1 MTPEVEEAEQIV
13 DGRAVVGDKRV
24 VRIGYGIG
32 KVVAAAVSDS
42 AETPIAFDKFENGDM
57 VAIVVGN
64 MATTAVGGY
73 HDQWDARAITE
84 EIEVLDIAGVIVT
97 AAFIDSDEDRSA
109 LPEFLVALNG
119 VDDFLDEA
127 LEQVKFG
134 RGRMAVNPTA
144 WLNER
149 NGGQGAIL
157 DVGVKIKRVH
167 DVGGANGIVGH
178 NLCLV
183 LKRVADVAV
192 LVALCANGS
201 IVELVL
207 VAKIRV
213 PLIVVGLPGNVVFQK
228 NVGDAVLTRWRNC
241 ERGVVDEVVR
251 VSVGAIAKV
260 AGIVVVQEIVVARI
274 AIGVHRA
281 GE

>member
-1 MTPEVEEAEQIV
+1 MVSEAEEIEQIA
-13 DGRAVVGDKRV
+13 DGRSVVGHIRIA
-24 VRIGYGIG
+24 RIGYGIG
-32 KVVAAAVSDS
+32 RVVAAAVADS
-42 AETPIAFDKFENGDM
+42 AAIPIAFDKFANGNM
-57 VAIVVGN
+57 VARVVRN
-64 MATTAVGGY
+64 MATTAVGRY
-73 HDQWDARAITE
+73 HNQRDARAIAK
-84 EIEVLDIAGVIVT
+84 EIKVLDIAGVIVT

-149 NGGQGAIL
+149 NGRQGAIL

-192 LVALCANGS
+192 LVALCANGP

-213 PLIVVGLPGNVVFQK
+213 PLIVVGLPGNVVVQK
-228 NVGDAVLTRWRNC
+228 NVGDAVLIRWRNR

-251 VSVGAIAKV
+251 VGVGAIAKV
-260 AGIVVVQEIVVARI
+260 AGIVVVQKIVVTRI

-281 GE
+281 SK

>member
-1 MTPEVEEAEQIV
+1 M
-13 DGRAVVGDKRV
+13 
-24 VRIGYGIG
+24 
-32 KVVAAAVSDS
+32 
-42 AETPIAFDKFENGDM
+42 PIAFDKFENGNM
-57 VAIVVGN
+57 VVIVVGN
-64 MATTAVGGY
+64 MVTTAVGGY
-73 HDQWDARAITE
+73 HDHWDARAITE

-109 LPEFLVALNG
+109 LPEFLVGLNG

-134 RGRMAVNPTA
+134 RGGMTVNPTA

-149 NGGQGAIL
+149 NGRQGAIL

-167 DVGGANGIVGH
+167 DMGGANGIVGH
-178 NLCLV
+178 DLCLI
-183 LKRVADVAV
+183 LERVADVAV
-192 LVALCANGS
+192 LVALCANGP

-213 PLIVVGLPGNVVFQK
+213 PLIVVGLPGNGVFQK
-228 NVGDAVLTRWRNC
+228 KVGDAVLTRWRNC
-241 ERGVVDEVVR
+241 ERRVVDEVIR

-260 AGIVVVQEIVVARI
+260 AGIVVEI
-274 AIGVHRA
+274 GRA
-281 GE
+281 SCRER